1 MKKALLSGMIL
12 IFFVASIS
20 AQQQVPNGGF
30 ENWTDS
36 GLGYEDPDGWDTP
49 NESTLVTGVFTV
61 TKSDTVS
68 TGNYSAKLKSRLLV
82 GEYVSPGVVTLGEF
96 VVDFLTQT
104 ATFEGGIPF
113 TDKPIALKGDFKN
126 FPAANDSTIVMAIFT
141 EYLEAKG
148 KTDTIGLG
156 IMYANDVV
164 ADWTSF
170 SVPISFFNDH
180 DPDTMNIIVVS
191 SNMFSPNKD
200 SYMFIDNFAFEYE
213 AGIDDLENIVETNIF
228 PNPASDKISFTFG
241 KKINANLNIYSNDGQ
256 QVYSGIVNGT
266 DQTIDVSN
274 FAAGAFY
281 FGVFEKNKKISSGQF
296 VISR

>member
-113 TDKPIALKGDFKN
+113 TDKPIALKGDYKN
-126 FPAANDSTIVMAIFT
+126 FPAANDSTVVMAIFT

-156 IMYANDVV
+156 IMYTNNVV

-170 SVPISFFNDH
+170 SMPISFFNDH

-228 PNPASDKISFTFG
+228 PNPANDKMSFTFG
-241 KKINANLNIYSNDGQ
+241 KKINASLNIYSNDGQ
-256 QVYSGIVNGT
+256 QVYSSVVSGT

-274 FAAGAFY
+274 FAVGTYY

>member
-1 MKKALLSGMIL
+1 MKKTLLSGMIL

-36 GLGYEDPDGWDTP
+36 GLGYEDPNGWDTP
-49 NESTLVTGVFTV
+49 NEYTYVTGVFTV

-96 VVDFLTQT
+96 VVNFLTQT
-104 ATFEGGIPF
+104 ATMEGGIPF
-113 TDKPIALKGDFKN
+113 TDRPLALNGDYKN
-126 FPAANDSTIVMAIFT
+126 FPAANDSTVVMAIFT

-156 IMYANDVV
+156 IMYTNNVV

-170 SVPISFFNDH
+170 SVPISFFNNH

-213 AGIDDLENIVETNIF
+213 AGIDDLENIVETSIF